1 MLKAIFPIVLVDVA
15 EHLTPEDKKYFV
27 ESREKMFG
35 TKLENVGM
43 IGSFHLAFVTHCRL
57 SQFVSSLIV
66 SPSS

>member
-35 TKLENVGM
+35 TKLENVSM
-43 IGSFHLAFVTHCRL
+43 IRPCHVASCIMHCRDG
-57 SQFVSSLIV
+57 
-66 SPSS
+66 